1 MERAGVPM
9 YNGNVPE
16 DQISPES
23 LVTKVIATTAFQNF
37 QPKLYELFDE
47 GYSIYNTDFEDD
59 FVRDNYGKAENVSVD
74 YAIMEKSD
82 NVYVLP
88 AEFDWNDLG
97 TWGSVYDKIATKED
111 ENVQSV
117 CLHL

>member
-37 QPKLYELFDE
+37 FNHCCSTFSREFQDIQ
-47 GYSIYNTDFEDD
+47 SILNTTT
-59 FVRDNYGKAENVSVD
+59 Y
-74 YAIMEKSD
+74 Y
-82 NVYVLP
+82 
-88 AEFDWNDLG
+88 
-97 TWGSVYDKIATKED
+97 
-111 ENVQSV
+111 
-117 CLHL
+117 